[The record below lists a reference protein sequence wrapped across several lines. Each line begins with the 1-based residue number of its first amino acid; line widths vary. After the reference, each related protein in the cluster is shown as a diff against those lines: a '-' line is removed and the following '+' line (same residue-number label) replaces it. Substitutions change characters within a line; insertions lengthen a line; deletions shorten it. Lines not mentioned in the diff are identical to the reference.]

1 MILEKA
7 WAKVNGNYE
16 NTIKGFVSEAF
27 RALTGAPVIFFKH
40 DFVESLWN
48 HMIEADKKCYIICAS
63 ASKGELN
70 KKEFDKMG
78 LISDHAYAV
87 ISLHVVDT
95 DQGEVKLIKMR
106 NPWGHKEWM
115 GDWSD
120 TSDLWTP

>member
-1 MILEKA
+1 ML
-7 WAKVNGNYE
+7 
-16 NTIKGFVSEAF
+16 
-27 RALTGAPVIFFKH
+27 
-40 DFVESLWN
+40 
-48 HMIEADKKCYIICAS
+48 EADQKAYIICAS

-87 ISLHVVDT
+87 ISLHVVET
-95 DQGEVKLIKMR
+95 DLGEVKLIKMW

>member
-1 MILEKA
+1 ML
-7 WAKVNGNYE
+7 
-16 NTIKGFVSEAF
+16 
-27 RALTGAPVIFFKH
+27 
-40 DFVESLWN
+40 
-48 HMIEADKKCYIICAS
+48 EADQKSYIICAS

-87 ISLHVVDT
+87 ISLHVVET
-95 DQGEVKLIKMR
+95 DIGEVKLIKMR